1 MCSVCVREVFRLFI
15 ACGVASYSVAIYFV
29 MEVCC
34 RVFEVMLTCVLYC
47 VDCCVMYLHVVC
59 VLHCIFISLLQSVVL
74 LVVMVCSHC
83 CLVFS
88 YARP

>member
-47 VDCCVMYLHVVC
+47 VDCCIVYLHVVC
-59 VLHCIFISLLQSVVL
+59 AALYIYFVVTVCGVASGYGVFTLL
-74 LVVMVCSHC
+74 
-83 CLVFS
+83 FGI
-88 YARP
+88 